1 MKNRTAVSR
10 NEITEGVIW
19 KQLLIFFFPILFGT
33 FFQQL
38 YNTADAVIVGRF
50 IGKEAL
56 AAVGGPTGTI
66 INLLVNLFV
75 GISSGAGVVIAQFY
89 GANRKDDVRKTVHT
103 SMALVIVIGAFMTVF
118 GILIA
123 PWSLRAMGTP
133 SDIMEY
139 AVTYMRVYFAGII
152 GSFLYNIG
160 SGILRA
166 IGDTKRPLI
175 FLIISC
181 LINIAL
187 DLLFVAV
194 FHMGVFGAALATI
207 LSQFVSAVLVVIT
220 LLRTKDC
227 YRLIPK
233 EIRFHRGILGGILK
247 VGLPAGFQSNM
258 YAISNIL
265 IQSCINSFGTD
276 TIAAWTAYG
285 KIDGFFWMIMG
296 AFGISVTTF
305 ASQNFGAG
313 RYDRI
318 HKSVR
323 TCLAMSFGTSIG
335 VSVLF
340 FCFSGPLLSL
350 FTSDAAVLENG
361 LAIMRFMVP
370 YYFTYI
376 CIEILSGA
384 IRGTGDSLIP
394 MLITGG
400 GVCVLRILWIF
411 FALPLNRSFEM
422 VMASYPITWVITS
435 ILFIIYYKKGKW
447 LTKRMI
453 ASGYTPK

>member
-1 MKNRTAVSR
+1 MKNQAAVSR

-75 GISSGAGVVIAQFY
+75 GISSGASVIIAQYY
-89 GANRKDDVRKTVHT
+89 GARRHDDVRKAVHT
-103 SMALVIVIGAFMTVF
+103 SMALVIAIGIVMTVF

-123 PWSLRAMGTP
+123 PWSLKAMGTP
-133 SDIMEY
+133 EDIIGF
-139 AVTYMRVYFAGII
+139 AITYMRVYFAGII
-152 GSFLYNIG
+152 GSFIYNIG

-166 IGDTKRPLI
+166 VGDTKRPLI
-175 FLIISC
+175 FLIAAC
-181 LINIAL
+181 LINIVL

-194 FHMGVFGAALATI
+194 LHMGVFGAGLATI
-207 LSQFVSAVLVVIT
+207 LSQAVSAVLVLLT
-220 LLRTKDC
+220 LLKTRDS

-233 EIRFHRGILGGILK
+233 EIRFDRTILKGILK
-247 VGLPAGFQSNM
+247 VGLPAGIQSNM

-265 IQSCINSFGTD
+265 IQSSINSFGTD

-296 AFGISVTTF
+296 AFGISITTF
-305 ASQNFGAG
+305 SSQNFGAG

-323 TCLAMSFGTSIG
+323 TCLAMSFGTSIA
-335 VSVLF
+335 VSILF
-340 FCFSGPLLSL
+340 FCFSGPLLSM
-350 FTSDAAVLENG
+350 FTGEAAVLEKG
-361 LAIMRFMVP
+361 LEIMRFMVP

-394 MLITGG
+394 TLITGG
-400 GVCVLRILWIF
+400 GVCVLRLLWIF
-411 FALPLNRSFEM
+411 FALPFKREFSM
-422 VMASYPITWVITS
+422 VMASYPITWVVTS
-435 ILFIIYYKKGKW
+435 ILFIIYYRKGRW
-447 LTKRMI
+447 LTKQKI
-453 ASGYTPK
+453 AAGR